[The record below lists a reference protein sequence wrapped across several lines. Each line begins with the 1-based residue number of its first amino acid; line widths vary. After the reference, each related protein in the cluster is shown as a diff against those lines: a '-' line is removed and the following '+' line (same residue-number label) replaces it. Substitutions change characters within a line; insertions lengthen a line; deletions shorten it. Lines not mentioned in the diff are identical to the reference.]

1 MFSKFTKR
9 KGLEADFRAENEA
22 QKSENDFDICA
33 KKSSRK
39 IREEN
44 SFYDFRALMISR
56 CTGSR

>member
-1 MFSKFTKR
+1 MFSEFTKR

-39 IREEN
+39 PGR
-44 SFYDFRALMISR
+44 SVYYDFSALMISR